1 MIDFLSKIDSRFWYV
16 LLAIIGLSLTL
27 ALVLMGWVVLRVRRI
42 QLPPN
47 ADVFTTLRATP
58 LSVVVLL
65 DLLDFS
71 LDFLS
76 APIAWVIL
84 GYLGLT
90 PLRGVTIVE
99 ELIPGT
105 QVIPTMTL
113 AWIVAR
119 LWQPT
124 QLSGPQP
131 RP

>member
-1 MIDFLSKIDSRFWYV
+1 MDFLSDSRFWYT
-16 LLAIIGLSLTL
+16 LLAVFGVALLMALLLMVWVIGH
-27 ALVLMGWVVLRVRRI
+27 VRRI

-47 ADVFTTLRATP
+47 ADVFTALRATP
-58 LSVVVLL
+58 ISVVLLL

-84 GYLGLT
+84 GRLGLA
-90 PLRGVTIVE
+90 PLRGVAIVE

-105 QVIPTMTL
+105 QFIPTMTL

-119 LWQPT
+119 LWP
-124 QLSGPQP
+124 SGRWPEALLENED
-131 RP
+131 R